1 ILVCGENR
9 DRIALLAWPKVAV
22 DDALRTELAK
32 RLAAVNAG
40 RGASERITALGLL
53 TEPPRVDAHEVSD
66 KGTINQRVAMTRRSA
81 DVERLYTEPP
91 DPAVILPRAG

>member
-1 ILVCGENR
+1 
-9 DRIALLAWPKVAV
+9 
-22 DDALRTELAK
+22 
-32 RLAAVNAG
+32 
-40 RGASERITALGLL
+40 
-53 TEPPRVDAHEVSD
+53 VSD